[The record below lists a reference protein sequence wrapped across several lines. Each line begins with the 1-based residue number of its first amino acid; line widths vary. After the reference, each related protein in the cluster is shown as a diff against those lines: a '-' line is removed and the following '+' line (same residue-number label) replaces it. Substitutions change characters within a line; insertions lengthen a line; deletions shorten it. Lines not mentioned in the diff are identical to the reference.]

1 MSSFQCYLHLFFKK
15 FCFYSLT
22 ANDKNKFMGSVS
34 HSSLMQ
40 EEVEM
45 ANVKRRKIDET
56 SIPKPG
62 SSKEREKGGKKK
74 KIDTTP
80 KPKPGSS
87 GRKRWSGGE
96 H

>member
-1 MSSFQCYLHLFFKK
+1 MLSSFFFKK

-22 ANDKNKFMGSVS
+22 ANDENKFMGSVS